1 MNISLKPLDVAV
13 ALALALGPGLPAA
26 DAGNYCYFGPGMGC
40 GNNSGMADS
49 TTVGRGV
56 GPAPQVGIPAWGGQ
70 SSDAMAQAIIAAE
83 NGQLST
89 YYPRGQYCGG
99 LYSCGGPS
107 SPPGGYTM
115 VAALPS
121 GPSPADIPAWRDPGA
136 DSCTSG
142 YFPYLYSNGS
152 QYVLVQ
158 SFFGYGCSCFPAGA
172 RVLMAD
178 GTERLIQFVAPG
190 DWLMGADGRPV
201 QVRHVDRPLLGHRR
215 MMAFADGSQI
225 WSEEHGFWTRD
236 AAGAEWWW
244 SANPDQWRFEADTGH
259 IGGLRDN
266 ASMRAG
272 DGFEFAHMNGWVGQM
287 IVEAEGFGPD
297 TQLFLPRTDGVPII
311 VNGYVVGAGVNED
324 GYDYASLRW
333 SPQAVYDNLA
343 RQALARVLW
352 HCGTHAAQLPED
364 PIERARRISRLQ
376 RESPTRVAAMV

>member
-1 MNISLKPLDVAV
+1 MKMRYKFSTISA
-13 ALALALGPGLPAA
+13 ALALAFGSTLPMAR
-26 DAGNYCYFGPGMGC
+26 AGNYCYFGPGMGC
-40 GNNSGMADS
+40 GNTSGMTDS
-49 TTVGRGV
+49 TGSGWV
-56 GPAPQVGIPAWGGQ
+56 GPAPQLPNASPLLPSQG
-70 SSDAMAQAIIAAE
+70 SDAMAQAIIAAE

-99 LYSCGGPS
+99 PYSCGGPS

-136 DSCTSG
+136 HSCTSG

-178 GTERLIQFVAPG
+178 GAERLIQFVRAG
-190 DWLMGADGRPV
+190 DWLMGADGQPV
-201 QVRHVDRPLLGHRR
+201 QVRYVDRPLLGERR

-236 AAGAEWWW
+236 AAGGEWWW
-244 SANPDQWRFEADTGH
+244 SANPEQWRYEAETGH
-259 IGGLRDN
+259 IGGLHDN

-272 DGFEFAHMNGWVGQM
+272 NGYEFAHVDGWVKQAV
-287 IVEAEGFGPD
+287 VETVGYGPD
-297 TQLFLPRTDGVPII
+297 TQLYLPRTDGVPIV

-324 GYDYASLRW
+324 GYDYRAFRW
-333 SPQAVYDNLA
+333 DAEALVTAIA
-343 RQALARVLW
+343 REALERVVRGLPTSAAR
-352 HCGTHAAQLPED
+352 LPE
-364 PIERARRISRLQ
+364 L
-376 RESPTRVAAMV
+376 AA